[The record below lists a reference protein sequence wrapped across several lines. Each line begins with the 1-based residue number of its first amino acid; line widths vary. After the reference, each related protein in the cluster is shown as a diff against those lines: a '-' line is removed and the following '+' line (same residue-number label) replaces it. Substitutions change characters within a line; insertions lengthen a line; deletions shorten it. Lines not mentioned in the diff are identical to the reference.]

1 MATNTPE
8 ASQTLD
14 LLEKNST
21 DKLDTTERGN
31 IKNLT
36 MPGVQ
41 KALDTI
47 QKTTFKLSEKNPN
60 VPLDTIIKNYHAT
73 GKFTGEVRLPNET
86 IPIQRGSDLAAWIQI
101 FLIAKG
107 HYLIS
112 NDASAIGIDAVI
124 GENTNQAITAYG
136 GNIPKVKTT
145 PNQTESNTTTQEDL
159 DIDSLIISP
168 SVETTIKNSINTT
181 NLIKAKETKADIKK
195 QQIFNRGKN
204 NGILDENGLVRSLSI
219 NSKTKTCII
228 TVVNQKT

>member
-1 MATNTPE
+1 MTTAPE

-21 DKLDTTERGN
+21 DKLDPIERGN

-47 QKTTFKLSEKNPN
+47 QKTTFKLSENNPN

-86 IPIQRGSDLAAWIQI
+86 ILVQRGSDLAAWIQI

-124 GENTNQAITAYG
+124 GENTNQAITGYKG
-136 GNIPKVKTT
+136 YSTPKVETT
-145 PNQTESNTTTQEDL
+145 PNQSNTSKEDL
-159 DIDSLIISP
+159 DIDSLIINTLLES
-168 SVETTIKNSINTT
+168 TIRGSINTN
-181 NLIKAKETKADIKK
+181 NLLKAKETKADIKK
-195 QQIFNRGKN
+195 QQIFNRGKYH
-204 NGILDENGLVRSLSI
+204 GILDENGLVRSLSI
-219 NSKTKTCII
+219 NIKTKTCII
-228 TVVNQKT
+228 TVVNQET